1 MTPAIR
7 RSAVIRAERILLR
20 LPIGRRSL
28 LILINALRALEQ
40 VVQGVRR
47 AIILRRTQGCALR
60 RGYGTRHCACEVAL
74 LRQAD
79 QLVLGVDVRLLEGGS
94 AGGRGLGRLQQR
106 IGIILLELRIGV
118 DRGRSA
124 REPATRI
131 RKIQVARVRRLL
143 VVNLAGIVVRQILVV
158 LLVLILPTRTV
169 VRVID
174 LVDRVVDLL
183 LLSRIRR
190 IGRIGSAIS
199 RSHS

>member
-1 MTPAIR
+1 M
-7 RSAVIRAERILLR
+7 
-20 LPIGRRSL
+20 
-28 LILINALRALEQ
+28 
-40 VVQGVRR
+40 
-47 AIILRRTQGCALR
+47 
-60 RGYGTRHCACEVAL
+60 
-74 LRQAD
+74 
-79 QLVLGVDVRLLEGGS
+79 
-94 AGGRGLGRLQQR
+94 GRLQQR
-106 IGIILLELRIGV
+106 IGVILLELRVGV

-131 RKIQVARVRRLL
+131 RKLQVARVRRLL

-158 LLVLILPTRTV
+158 LLVLILPIRTV